1 MGDGDPDLNP
11 VENGDTAGTMSFLGH
26 LDELR
31 KRLIWAIASIGVGF
45 AITFPFIN
53 RIFDFI
59 LRPMQRLL
67 PAGQTLIYTDPSEAF
82 TLEMDRLIVLQEI
95 MRSGAVLAV

>member
-11 VENGDTAGTMSFLGH
+11 VETGDTAGTMSFLGH

-31 KRLIWAIASIGVGF
+31 KRLIWALASIGVGF
-45 AITFPFIN
+45 AITVPFIN

-67 PAGQTLIYTDPSEAF
+67 PAG
-82 TLEMDRLIVLQEI
+82 R
-95 MRSGAVLAV
+95 RSNG